1 MRRKQNFSFKA
12 VTSFF
17 CVFFFGR
24 IFALKLHARTT
35 APASRDLQE
44 NDIDVY
50 VRLDSLATTAKKV
63 SLKMIEMIFFSDF
76 NTVAYFF
83 IGSGFRT
90 VCIYDTY

>member
-1 MRRKQNFSFKA
+1 MQNFSFKP

-17 CVFFFGR
+17 VFFFLR

-35 APASRDLQE
+35 APASQDLQE

-50 VRLDSLATTAKKV
+50 VRRDSLTTTAKKV

>member
-1 MRRKQNFSFKA
+1 MQNFSFKP

-17 CVFFFGR
+17 FFFFGR

-50 VRLDSLATTAKKV
+50 VRLDSLATIAKKV
-63 SLKMIEMIFFSDF
+63 SLKMIEMMFFSDF
-76 NTVAYFF
+76 NTVVYFF
-83 IGSGFRT
+83 IGSIFRI

>member
-1 MRRKQNFSFKA
+1 MQNFSFKP
-12 VTSFF
+12 VTSFYYYYY
-17 CVFFFGR
+17 CRR

-35 APASRDLQE
+35 APARRDLQE

-50 VRLDSLATTAKKV
+50 VRLDSLVTIAKKV

-76 NTVAYFF
+76 NTVVYFF
-83 IGSGFRT
+83 IDSIFRI